1 MWTFHEFPLW
11 LSRLRT
17 PRCFCEDSGSIPSLT
32 QWIKDLVLLQC
43 WSQMRLGS
51 FVAMPVTQVSSC
63 SSNLASILGT
73 STCHRYSHKMKKK
86 SKTKQNK
93 KQRDKK
99 RKKEMDVESHS
110 DDLVSTSFFFL
121 VLSPEARLLWCFFFL
136 LHLFIYLFIS
146 PPSHCSNAWWSPIW
160 YQKRPVLRLKP
171 QNSDE
176 IQYIFLFFIVF
187 TFQAAFY
194 LWHVILLFWEW
205 HKFSFYSE
213 WVQVGKGSWFG
224 KKQTNKHLTRSRRS
238 GSST

>member
-1 MWTFHEFPLW
+1 M
-11 LSRLRT
+11 T
-17 PRCFCEDSGSIPSLT
+17 PTAPGLVASPPPTGSLKFCGSLEC
-32 QWIKDLVLLQC
+32 V
-43 WSQMRLGS
+43 
-51 FVAMPVTQVSSC
+51 
-63 SSNLASILGT
+63 
-73 STCHRYSHKMKKK
+73 
-86 SKTKQNK
+86 
-93 KQRDKK
+93 
-99 RKKEMDVESHS
+99 
-110 DDLVSTSFFFL
+110 LVSGGPFL
-121 VLSPEARLLWCFFFL
+121 STDLGHIHERTIQILLCFKDKFGLNFIL